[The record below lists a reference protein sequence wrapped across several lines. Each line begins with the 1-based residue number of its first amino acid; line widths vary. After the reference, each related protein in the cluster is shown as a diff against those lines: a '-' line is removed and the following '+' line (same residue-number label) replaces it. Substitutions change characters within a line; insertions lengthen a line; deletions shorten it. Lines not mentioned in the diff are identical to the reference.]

1 MVTTRFIGR
10 LGNSMFQ
17 VAAVMS
23 YAKKYGYEWAVPGD
37 ARESAIHRVYP
48 DLPKTGHHFNGFPKN
63 GYGAEHYE
71 YYEWPA
77 WGDNILLQGFFQSE
91 KFFENV
97 KDRVKK
103 IFELPHVPEVE
114 DMVSIHVR
122 RGDFVTHAKSFP
134 PITSEWLESAVDKIY
149 ERVGCPLRFM
159 VFSDDI
165 QWCRENIRLL
175 GVEFFT
181 DPNERT
187 SLAFMAS
194 CKHHIICNST
204 FSWWAAYLGHNPDRI
219 VVCPNSRD
227 WYGPENSVVTFAKS
241 QGLEPC
247 RNLIPNGWIQI

>member
-1 MVTTRFIGR
+1 
-10 LGNSMFQ
+10 MFQ

-48 DLPKTGHHFNGFPKN
+48 DLPKTGHHFQGYPRN
-63 GYGAEHYE
+63 GYDAAHYE
-71 YYEWPA
+71 YYDWPN

-103 IFELPHVPEVE
+103 TFELPHVPEVE
-114 DMVSIHVR
+114 DFVSIHVR

-134 PITSEWLESAVDKIY
+134 PIGMEYINNALKKFNGGKY
-149 ERVGCPLRFM
+149 M

-165 QWCRENIRLL
+165 EWCKQNIKYDQWNSWNTF
-175 GVEFFT
+175 EFFD

-194 CKHHIICNST
+194 CKHHIIANST
-204 FSWWAAYLGHNPDRI
+204 FSWWASYLGHNPDRI
-219 VVCPNSRD
+219 TICPHHTQ
-227 WYGPENSVVTFAKS
+227 WYGPENSVVTYAKS
-241 QGLEPC
+241 LGLEPC
-247 RNLIPNGWIQI
+247 RDLIPKEWIQIKI